1 MTRCESLEVEL
12 ARMKGRE
19 AVLLESLKVQLSLSC
34 TIAHALSISLSRLLS
49 ISLSRFL
56 SISLSRF
63 LSISLSRGRSLFHS
77 LASMAPAAPPGKRRC
92 LVSDGVWCLK
102 VLSV

>member
-34 TIAHALSISLSRLLS
+34 TIAHALSISF
-49 ISLSRFL
+49 SRFL